1 MLIKVKRYLGA
12 KESLYFCW
20 AEKMKNS
27 KNTLTLTLIVSS
39 IILLMALQIFWI
51 TNSYEKAYF
60 DLRRETNGLFRS
72 TIMALRDSMLL
83 KSFER
88 VPGDSIHDRFTFTP
102 RLDSSKNIKSRVRID
117 QSVSQ
122 IQVYISADGKKDS
135 IQTILRPLSKQMHEG
150 KISGGNFLFRMR
162 ADSLSEDSIKHHF
175 SIALANANTWVPFE
189 IKHSSFVPTPVP
201 VGNNGSALFRSPGD
215 ELIDDQFE
223 PQVFSNTMYSDWTRF
238 DPVHRYAVV
247 LSDFRPLLMMEI
259 APQILFSI
267 FLTTLTLAAFF
278 IMYRSVRAQQR
289 LMELK
294 NDFISNITHEL
305 KTPVTTVGVALEALK
320 NFKGLDNP
328 ALTEEYLEIAQ
339 NELNRL
345 NILTDKILKTSSFEN
360 KGVEYNAEP
369 VELDKLV
376 EQVLGSMKLVFEKQ
390 HAKVSF
396 AKEGTEFHL
405 MGSTVHLTS
414 VVYNLLD
421 NALKYSRE
429 IPEIEVRLLATTDK
443 LMLTVKDHGIGISPE
458 HKKKVF
464 EKFFRV
470 PTGDVHNIKGY
481 GLGLSY
487 VESVV
492 KSHKGTIAIESE
504 VGKGSVL
511 TVTLPT

>member
-1 MLIKVKRYLGA
+1 VEYPCTFAVVK
-12 KESLYFCW
+12 
-20 AEKMKNS
+20 S
-27 KNTLTLTLIVSS
+27 KNTLTLALIVSS
-39 IILLMALQIFWI
+39 IVLLLALQVFWLI
-51 TNSYEKAYF
+51 SSYEKAYF
-60 DLRRETNGLFRS
+60 DLRRETNIVFRS
-72 TIMALRDSMLL
+72 TVMALRDSLFI
-83 KSFER
+83 KNFEK
-88 VPGDSIHDRFTFTP
+88 VPS
-102 RLDSSKNIKSRVRID
+102 DSSVRVFNFIPKSDSGIHEKSTAHL
-117 QSVSQ
+117 QSSSSQ
-122 IQVYISADGKKDS
+122 IQIYISSDRKGDS
-135 IQTILRPLSKQMHEG
+135 VQTLLRPLSTRLREG
-150 KISGGNFLFRMR
+150 QLNGSNFILRIGV
-162 ADSLSEDSIKHHF
+162 DSLSEDSIRNNYRL
-175 SIALANANTWVPFE
+175 ALQRSDVDVPFK
-189 IKHSSFVPTPVP
+189 IKHNSFRPTPTQVSK
-201 VGNNGSALFRSPGD
+201 GNRELFRSPQ
-215 ELIDDQFE
+215 EETEKEIRSPIL
-223 PQVFSNTMYSDWTRF
+223 SDSMQTEWVRV
-238 DPVHRYAVV
+238 DPVHRYASV
-247 LSDFRPLLMMEI
+247 LSNFRFLILKEI
-259 APQILFSI
+259 TPQILFSF
-267 FLTTLTLAAFF
+267 FLTSLTLLAF
-278 IMYRSVRAQQR
+278 IVLYKSIRSQQR

-305 KTPVTTVGVALEALK
+305 KTPMTTVGVALEALK
-320 NFKGLDNP
+320 SFKGLDNP

-405 MGSTVHLTS
+405 MGSPVHLTS

-429 IPEIEVRLLATTDK
+429 IPEIEVRLLATTHK
-443 LMLTVKDHGIGISPE
+443 LMLTLKDHGIGISPE

-492 KSHKGTIAIESE
+492 KSHKGTIEVVSE
-504 VGKGSVL
+504 QGTGSSFVI
-511 TVTLPT
+511 TLPK

>member
-1 MLIKVKRYLGA
+1 MAVYPCT
-12 KESLYFCW
+12 FVV
-20 AEKMKNS
+20 MKS
-27 KNTLTLTLIVSS
+27 KNTLPLVLIVSS
-39 IILLMALQIFWI
+39 IVLLLALQAFWLI
-51 TNSYEKAYF
+51 SSYDKAYF
-60 DLRRETNGLFRS
+60 DLQRETNVAFRS
-72 TIMALRDSMLL
+72 TVMALRDSLFI
-83 KSFER
+83 KNFEKVPTDTSVR
-88 VPGDSIHDRFTFTP
+88 VFNFTP
-102 RLDSSKNIKSRVRID
+102 KPDSGIREKSTAHF
-117 QSVSQ
+117 QSGSSQ
-122 IQVYISADGKKDS
+122 IQIYISSDRKGDS
-135 IQTILRPLSKQMHEG
+135 VQNLLRPLTSRIREG
-150 KISGGNFLFRMR
+150 RLNGSNFILRVG
-162 ADSLSEDSIKHHF
+162 ADSLSEDSIRNYYRL
-175 SIALANANTWVPFE
+175 ALQRSDVDVPFK
-189 IKHSSFVPTPVP
+189 IKHLSFKPTPAQISK
-201 VGNNGSALFRSPGD
+201 GGRELFRSPQ
-215 ELIDDQFE
+215 EETEKEISSPIL
-223 PQVFSNTMYSDWTRF
+223 SDSIQTEWVRV
-238 DPVHRYAVV
+238 DPVHRYASV
-247 LSDFRPLLMMEI
+247 LSNFRFLILKEI
-259 APQILFSI
+259 TPQILFSFFLT
-267 FLTTLTLAAFF
+267 FLTTAAFVV
-278 IMYRSVRAQQR
+278 MYRSIRSQQR

-360 KGVEYNAEP
+360 NGVEYNDEP

-396 AKEGTEFHL
+396 FKEGTEFEL
-405 MGSTVHLTS
+405 MGSVVHLTS

-429 IPEIEVRLLATTDK
+429 VPEIEVRLLATPEK
-443 LMLTVKDHGIGISPE
+443 LILTVKDHGIGISSE
-458 HKKKVF
+458 YKKKVF

-504 VGKGSVL
+504 VGKGSVF